1 VLHCLVYVVV
11 LQLTIAVISG
21 AMFEKEDIDIDEMH
35 WVVNSPLIKD
45 HDAVVGP
52 DKLKLI
58 RAPTAMSS
66 NMTDEFGMEVPV
78 HQVPVEYEKRD
89 RMMKC
94 YARLLAHMAG
104 FAAINA
110 GATMQQLK
118 IFHHWA
124 CLFIPIVIVLSINM
138 IVFKLFEIL
147 RHLSKE
153 HSQREL
159 EFGREWPKHKRAKMM
174 NEEVF
179 EAENEMCC
187 LSVSFLFIQ
196 VVRFLLT
203 GNLPNA
209 EGVEPGTPQHSAGN
223 IIALYA
229 IAVYF
234 AFLAC
239 IMVIVKAQLAAQ
251 SEEHDEEEEEEEEET
266 FLQRVVIIGVNSTS
280 MSFAWGTLWA
290 TRWLAIAIPA
300 FDMPSIM
307 GRVCVALILSAI
319 SCAAVFCLDFVD
331 DMHRGSEDSK
341 AGAKAIQIMVSA
353 LAILI
358 GFSWEHTFDGG
369 VHAVAHATPYPE
381 TVKFFMGII
390 IAGVM
395 IPMWRRHILT
405 KEVALE
411 HRKQEYEE
419 EQAKHLS

>member
-1 VLHCLVYVVV
+1 
-11 LQLTIAVISG
+11 
-21 AMFEKEDIDIDEMH
+21 
-35 WVVNSPLIKD
+35 
-45 HDAVVGP
+45 
-52 DKLKLI
+52 
-58 RAPTAMSS
+58 
-66 NMTDEFGMEVPV
+66 
-78 HQVPVEYEKRD
+78 
-89 RMMKC
+89 
-94 YARLLAHMAG
+94 
-104 FAAINA
+104 
-110 GATMQQLK
+110 
-118 IFHHWA
+118 
-124 CLFIPIVIVLSINM
+124 
-138 IVFKLFEIL
+138 
-147 RHLSKE
+147 
-153 HSQREL
+153 
-159 EFGREWPKHKRAKMM
+159 
-174 NEEVF
+174 
-179 EAENEMCC
+179 
-187 LSVSFLFIQ
+187 
-196 VVRFLLT
+196 
-203 GNLPNA
+203 
-209 EGVEPGTPQHSAGN
+209 
-223 IIALYA
+223 
-229 IAVYF
+229 
-234 AFLAC
+234 
-239 IMVIVKAQLAAQ
+239 
-251 SEEHDEEEEEEEEET
+251 
-266 FLQRVVIIGVNSTS
+266 

-395 IPMWRRHILT
+395 MPMWRRHILT